1 MKIVIFFFFFPY
13 FFFFSIAHF
22 ILLSYCIQS
31 RIFILAHVLLQYHY
45 PRAKEKPSGDFQSKQ
60 ALVLS
65 TTI

>member
-1 MKIVIFFFFFPY
+1 MKIVIFFFFPTS
-13 FFFFSIAHF
+13 FFFSIAHF